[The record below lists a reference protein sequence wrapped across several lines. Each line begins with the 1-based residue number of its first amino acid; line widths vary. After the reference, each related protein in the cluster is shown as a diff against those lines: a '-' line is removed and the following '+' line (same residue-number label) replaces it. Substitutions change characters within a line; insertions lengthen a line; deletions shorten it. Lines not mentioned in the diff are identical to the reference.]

1 MTGHRAYIGIGANLG
16 DRLRNVEVAVARLAD
31 LGSIVRRSSYYR
43 TQPWGKSDQP
53 WYLNAVALVETSLSP
68 PQLLGR
74 LQAIEEDL
82 GRERS
87 ERWGPRAID
96 LDILLYDD
104 AKFASAELS
113 IPHPRL
119 HERAFVLVPLS
130 EIDDRYAPLRD
141 KLSASELAGVV
152 RVERESVASMSQE
165 EALSA
170 IEHVRVLAKFLA
182 EGEVRRVRIV
192 RGDEEIEVFTRP
204 FIDAKSRDEIERWNG
219 EWLSHEPEGHSR
231 EAFLALRAEI
241 APDRSDVT
249 TWPDLL
255 DIDEQR
261 EVPRRT
267 SNVT

>member
-1 MTGHRAYIGIGANLG
+1 MDLTKKYPRSVREKYQGVVQLGRTIDKGKAKAHGDLGEYHYNCPMDQAVFGFLGIG
-16 DRLRNVEVAVARLAD
+16 
-31 LGSIVRRSSYYR
+31 
-43 TQPWGKSDQP
+43 
-53 WYLNAVALVETSLSP
+53 
-68 PQLLGR
+68 
-74 LQAIEEDL
+74 
-82 GRERS
+82 
-87 ERWGPRAID
+87 
-96 LDILLYDD
+96 
-104 AKFASAELS
+104 
-113 IPHPRL
+113 
-119 HERAFVLVPLS
+119 HERLLDVIRNA
-130 EIDDRYAPLRD
+130 
-141 KLSASELAGVV
+141 
-152 RVERESVASMSQE
+152 
-165 EALSA
+165 
-170 IEHVRVLAKFLA
+170 
-182 EGEVRRVRIV
+182 